1 MPTLIK
7 KDTLDRMFNDRV
19 KMHHF
24 EKGRCYSCGSEV
36 TIKIDR
42 VPGSYGLSGGA
53 LYEET
58 NGQILI
64 KCDHCLN
71 VDGHK
76 T

>member
-7 KDTLDRMFNDRV
+7 KDTLDRMLNDCY

-24 EKGRCYSCGSEV
+24 EKGQCYSCGSEV

-42 VPGSYGLSGGA
+42 LPDSYGFLGGA

-58 NGQILI
+58 NDQILI
-64 KCDHCLN
+64 KCDHCLKGS
-71 VDGHK
+71 V
-76 T
+76 